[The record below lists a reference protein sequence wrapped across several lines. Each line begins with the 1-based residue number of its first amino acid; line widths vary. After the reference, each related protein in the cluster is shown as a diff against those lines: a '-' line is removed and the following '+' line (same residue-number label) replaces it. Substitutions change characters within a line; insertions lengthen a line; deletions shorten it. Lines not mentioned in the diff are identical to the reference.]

1 MCCTMLGYCNDR
13 ACVYIRAV
21 NARAQRSPLSVGTCS
36 RFSGRDIFE
45 TICMTTDNNIHSEN
59 FYS

>member
-1 MCCTMLGYCNDR
+1 M
-13 ACVYIRAV
+13 YIRAV
-21 NARAQRSPLSVGTCS
+21 SARAQRSPLSVGTCS

-59 FYS
+59 FIVNKKSRAHNII